1 MAASNIPTIY
11 DLVFKEV
18 SGGVP
23 VPFMKAT
30 AWSETRYKADA
41 TPPPAANSSAIGLFQ
56 MLDRTRG
63 DFNKATEKSY
73 TREDMKDPRK
83 SAEAGAW
90 HMRQIAREYARVA
103 PSVFGIKGQAGTF
116 DWTNPRNV
124 GLVSLGYT
132 AGWSDV
138 QGVAAVVRKMLEGG
152 IAPDRITV
160 DTVIQTGQKL
170 WPKGTIYVDPKLQ
183 VVNPTTKKKEGP
195 QWSDPV
201 LAKHV
206 NQIVTDYIAQSGG
219 LTSSGQ
225 VTVEKSSGAGKILLL
240 SAIVGGLGYGA
251 YKLATR

>member
-1 MAASNIPTIY
+1 MPTAPPVRRRMTIGPMNLRNI
-11 DLVFKEV
+11 LVPLGAVALIGF
-18 SGGVP
+18 G
-23 VPFMKAT
+23 F
-30 AWSETRYKADA
+30 
-41 TPPPAANSSAIGLFQ
+41 SA
-56 MLDRTRG
+56 
-63 DFNKATEKSY
+63 Y
-73 TREDMKDPRK
+73 
-83 SAEAGAW
+83 
-90 HMRQIAREYARVA
+90 
-103 PSVFGIKGQAGTF
+103 
-116 DWTNPRNV
+116 
-124 GLVSLGYT
+124 
-132 AGWSDV
+132 GWA
-138 QGVAAVVRKMLEGG
+138 GVAAVVRKMLEGG

-225 VTVEKSSGAGKILLL
+225 VTVEKSGGAGKILLL